1 MPSTYTPSLRL
12 NKQATGENINTWGG
26 TLNNGV
32 IQLIDTAIAGVTVVP
47 VSSSDVSLTTANG
60 TTDESRAAVLSIQ
73 GALSNNVNV
82 IIPNLTK
89 TYDVWNGT
97 SGGFTVG
104 IKTSSGVAVTVTQG
118 ETTRVWCDG
127 SNVVRKVGAD
137 STAVAEEVVEEHND
151 DPAAHY
157 PASETQ
163 RGFVELATAA
173 EGAAGTDTERAI
185 VPAILKSAVLSI
197 FFPIGTVYITED
209 SGFNPNISWGGTWVA
224 HGPGRVIV
232 GYDATQTEFD
242 TAGETGGAKTV
253 ALTAANNGPHGHFV
267 FNDIDDTSGN
277 VTATQSANRART
289 SGSTDVEY
297 AIQGTEIDATIGL
310 TSESGSGTPHNNLQP
325 YIVCFRWKRT
335 A

>member
-12 NKQATGENINTWGG
+12 NLQATGEQTNTWGL

-32 IQLIDTAIAGVTVVP
+32 FTLVDTAVAGVTVVP

-60 TTDESRAAVLSIQ
+60 AVDESRAAVLSVQ
-73 GALSNNVNV
+73 GALSNNVNI

-97 SGGFTVG
+97 SGAFTVG
-104 IKTSSGVAVTVTQG
+104 IKTASGVAVTVTQG

-137 STAVAEEVVEEHND
+137 AATAAAAAVTAHND
-151 DPAAHY
+151 NLSAHY

-185 VPAILKSAVLSI
+185 VPAVLKSAVLNI
-197 FFPIGTVYITED
+197 FFPIGTVYTTED

-224 HGPGRVIV
+224 YGAGRVIV

-253 ALTAANNGPHGHFV
+253 ALTAANNGPHEHFV
-267 FNDIDDTSGN
+267 FNNVDDASGD

-297 AIQGTEIDATIGL
+297 AIQGTEIDATLGL